1 LNTVATDESQI
12 DILIGGPGK
21 DTFVL
26 GNSNNSYYVES
37 GDGYAIIQDWEPGID
52 NLRTSTVAG
61 ATYTVKHVAVSN
73 IGDSRT
79 DTEIYYSNNG
89 VKDRIAILQDVVDN
103 SFPVE
108 S

>member
-1 LNTVATDESQI
+1 M
-12 DILIGGPGK
+12 GGSGK

-26 GNSNNSYYVES
+26 GNFKNSYYVES
-37 GDGYAIIQDWEPGID
+37 GDGYAIIQDWESGID
-52 NLRTSTVAG
+52 KLQTSTVAG
-61 ATYTVKHVAVSN
+61 ATYTIKHVAVSN
-73 IGDSRT
+73 IGDSRA

-108 S
+108 P